1 MSDHPSASS
10 VKVSVGAKNPKKPS
24 GKPFTFGLPNEM
36 YLADIYNH
44 IRNPPAEDHIA
55 AIKELQEF
63 VDQHQGTINELKLR
77 QDSLP
82 PGGTLNPK
90 DQKELD
96 RLEKEITEQ
105 KQWLRCFCWSG
116 IFDTSKGAPKNKD
129 LKQHSGR
136 LQIDIDWKYK
146 TRIESEELR
155 DRLGKDPHIEASLL
169 SPTGRGVKC
178 GLLIPI
184 CANDAEHKQAYFAA
198 ERYFKETHKIK
209 VDPACKDVR
218 RVCYFSHD
226 PKLIT
231 NPNAVPLDIEKWSPD
246 KKKPRS
252 LFNAATYG
260 KTSTEPQT
268 AGTEDKDEVLLDAGE
283 GIYDNS
289 SPQPPTEPPESSPS
303 PKQQKSKQSNREY
316 DDLSTDELVDIINH
330 IKGVDDYDTWIKVGH
345 AIKEHL
351 DLEGYDLWVNW
362 SKQSSKWND
371 VDEGKNWVRWVG
383 FNPTNINGI
392 ADLIYLAKDSGWK
405 WENTKGQKPTE
416 DQQKTSADADHPA
429 QEEKGTST
437 GAETEATET
446 DSVEETPPSTEG
458 TGSVKRTGNYHFKKV
473 GQGKEAKLLVDST
486 LHNVYE
492 ELTIQKAPIW
502 FDSFLR
508 QYRTTAY
515 QDDGID
521 VEMNDNIITEI
532 TLSFQRAFEGPMR
545 RLSDKLVHKAVELY
559 GSKDERNC
567 LTNWLDSLQWDKTP
581 RLDHWLSRYCGAEDN
596 VYVREVSRCWLLGA
610 VARAYKPG
618 CKFDFCLVLEGE
630 QGIGKSTALEILSNG
645 WIVQLKTFDDKKAI
659 ENIQG
664 KWIVEIEELDAFRKS
679 ETETIKSF
687 ISASKDRYCLK
698 YIKYAQDWPR
708 TCVFAG
714 TTNKTDY
721 LKDETGN
728 RRFWPVWCNHI
739 DLEALANDRDQ
750 LLAEAVHRY
759 RQNEPMLLNQEAQG
773 IAKEQQDDR
782 YAGDV
787 WEEII
792 SSYVE
797 NKKEIKMSELFEH
810 LGFSEAK
817 DYTRWDQTRLGKIM
831 SKLNWE
837 KRRSSAPGRPT
848 VYRSPTSK

>member
-1 MSDHPSASS
+1 MSDHPTAES
-10 VKVSVGAKNPKKPS
+10 VKVSI
-24 GKPFTFGLPNEM
+24 GKGVEFDKPNEM
-36 YLADIYNH
+36 RLAGLYNI
-44 IRNPPAEDHIA
+44 IRSPGSEDSKTA
-55 AIKELQEF
+55 FKELREF
-63 VDQHQGTINELKLR
+63 VDQHI
-77 QDSLP
+77 
-82 PGGTLNPK
+82 
-90 DQKELD
+90 D
-96 RLEKEITEQ
+96 RLTAIEEVPESERTEALKEERKWIKENLNAQ
-105 KQWLRCFCWSG
+105 KNKLWGFTWSG
-116 IFDTSKGAPKNKD
+116 VFSSRNNAGLIK
-129 LKQHSGR
+129 HSGR
-136 LQIDIDWKYK
+136 LQGDLDLKDK
-146 TRIESEELR
+146 PRIYSEKLR
-155 DRLGKDPHIEASLL
+155 NRLGKDPHVEVAFL
-169 SPTGRGVKC
+169 SPTARGVKI
-178 GLLIPI
+178 GILIPH
-184 CANDAEHKQAYFAA
+184 CSNNTEQHQAFAAA
-198 ERYFKETHKIK
+198 ERYFRETYDVIL
-209 VDPACKDVR
+209 DPSRKDIAGL
-218 RVCYFSHD
+218 CFFSHD
-226 PKLIT
+226 PQLIT
-231 NPNAVPLDIEKWSPD
+231 NFNAVPLDIEKWSPD
-246 KKKPRS
+246 KKKSRS

-268 AGTEDKDEVLLDAGE
+268 AETKDKDEVLFDAGE
-283 GIYDNS
+283 SLDYNS
-289 SPQPPTEPPESSPS
+289 SLHKSPTEPPESYPS
-303 PKQQKSKQSNREY
+303 PKQQKSKKSKQEY
-316 DDLSTDELVDIINH
+316 DDLSTDELVDILQSIQ
-330 IKGVDDYDTWIKVGH
+330 GADDRETWVKVGH
-345 AIKEHL
+345 ALKEYL
-351 DLEGYDLWVNW
+351 GDDGYPFWAAW
-362 SKQSSKWND
+362 SSQSNKWND
-371 VDEGKNWVRWVG
+371 VDESKNREKWDG
-383 FNPTNINGI
+383 FEPTDINGQ
-392 ADLIYLAKDSGWK
+392 ASLIYLAGWK
-405 WENTKGQKPTE
+405 SKKTK
-416 DQQKTSADADHPA
+416 DRQKTSANADHPA

-437 GAETEATET
+437 GAESEASQA
-446 DSVEETPPSTEG
+446 DSVEETTPRTEG

-596 VYVREVSRCWLLGA
+596 VYVREVARCWLLGA

-618 CKFDFCLVLEGE
+618 CKFDFCLVMEGE

-831 SKLNWE
+831 SKLNW
-837 KRRSSAPGRPT
+837 KKVRTRVTGTTGTRLV
-848 VYRSPTSK
+848 VYRPVSEER

>member
-1 MSDHPSASS
+1 MSEHPSASS
-10 VKVSVGAKNPKKPS
+10 VKVSVGIENSKDPNKKPL
-24 GKPFTFGLPNEM
+24 TFSRSDELT
-36 YLADIYNH
+36 LVAIYNH
-44 IRNPPAEDHIA
+44 NRNPVSKAHIA
-55 AIKELQEF
+55 AIKELREF
-63 VDQHQGTINELKLR
+63 VDQHQGTINELQLR
-77 QDSLP
+77 QDSIP
-82 PGGTLNPK
+82 PGGTLNST

-96 RLEKEITEQ
+96 QLEGWIKGKKT
-105 KQWLRCFCWSG
+105 WLRCFCWSG
-116 IFDTSKGAPKNKD
+116 TFDTSKGAPKNKT
-129 LKQHSGR
+129 LVQHSGR
-136 LQIDIDWKYK
+136 LQIDIDWKFK
-146 TRIESEELR
+146 PRIKSEKLR
-155 DRLGKDPHIEASLL
+155 NELGKDPHIEASIL

-178 GLLIPI
+178 GMLIPI

-198 ERYFKETHKIK
+198 ERYFKETYGIKI
-209 VDPACKDVR
+209 DPACKDIR
-218 RVCYFSHD
+218 HICFFTHD
-226 PKLIT
+226 PDLKV
-231 NPNAVPLDIEKWSPD
+231 NSEAVPLDIKKWSPD
-246 KKKPRS
+246 KAK
-252 LFNAATYG
+252 
-260 KTSTEPQT
+260 
-268 AGTEDKDEVLLDAGE
+268 TEDKDEVLFDAGE
-283 GIYDNS
+283 NRIYDNS
-289 SPQPPTEPPESSPS
+289 SPQPPTEPPESSTS
-303 PKQQKSKQSNREY
+303 PKQQKSKQSKQEY
-316 DDLSTDELVDIINH
+316 DALSTDDLVDILKNIQ
-330 IKGVDDYDTWIKVGH
+330 GADDRKTWVKVGH
-345 AIKEHL
+345 ALKQYL
-351 DLEGYDLWVNW
+351 GDDGYPFWAAW
-362 SKQSSKWND
+362 SKQSSKWDD
-371 VDEGKNWVRWVG
+371 VDESKNRKKWDG
-383 FNPTNINGI
+383 FDPTNINGQ
-392 ADLIYLAKDSGWK
+392 ASLIHLAGWK
-405 WENTKGQKPTE
+405 SNKTK

-429 QEEKGTST
+429 QEENGTST
-437 GAETEATET
+437 GAESEASQA
-446 DSVEETPPSTEG
+446 DSGDGTTPSTEE
-458 TGSVKRTGNYHFKKV
+458 TGSVKRTGNYHYKKV
-473 GQGKEAKLLVDST
+473 GQGKEAKFLVDST

-521 VEMNDNIITEI
+521 VEMNDNIITEL
-532 TLSFQRAFEGPMR
+532 TLNFQRAYEEGPMR

-596 VYVREVSRCWLLGA
+596 IYVREVARCWLLGA

-618 CKFDFCLVLEGE
+618 CKFDFCLVMEGE
-630 QGIGKSTALEILSNG
+630 QGIGKSTALEILSNS

-787 WEEII
+787 WEEMI

-797 NKKEIKMSELFEH
+797 K
-810 LGFSEAK
+810 
-817 DYTRWDQTRLGKIM
+817 
-831 SKLNWE
+831 
-837 KRRSSAPGRPT
+837 
-848 VYRSPTSK
+848 

>member
-1 MSDHPSASS
+1 
-10 VKVSVGAKNPKKPS
+10 
-24 GKPFTFGLPNEM
+24 
-36 YLADIYNH
+36 
-44 IRNPPAEDHIA
+44 
-55 AIKELQEF
+55 
-63 VDQHQGTINELKLR
+63 
-77 QDSLP
+77 
-82 PGGTLNPK
+82 
-90 DQKELD
+90 
-96 RLEKEITEQ
+96 
-105 KQWLRCFCWSG
+105 
-116 IFDTSKGAPKNKD
+116 
-129 LKQHSGR
+129 
-136 LQIDIDWKYK
+136 
-146 TRIESEELR
+146 
-155 DRLGKDPHIEASLL
+155 
-169 SPTGRGVKC
+169 
-178 GLLIPI
+178 
-184 CANDAEHKQAYFAA
+184 
-198 ERYFKETHKIK
+198 
-209 VDPACKDVR
+209 
-218 RVCYFSHD
+218 
-226 PKLIT
+226 
-231 NPNAVPLDIEKWSPD
+231 
-246 KKKPRS
+246 
-252 LFNAATYG
+252 
-260 KTSTEPQT
+260 
-268 AGTEDKDEVLLDAGE
+268 
-283 GIYDNS
+283 
-289 SPQPPTEPPESSPS
+289 
-303 PKQQKSKQSNREY
+303 
-316 DDLSTDELVDIINH
+316 
-330 IKGVDDYDTWIKVGH
+330 
-345 AIKEHL
+345 
-351 DLEGYDLWVNW
+351 
-362 SKQSSKWND
+362 
-371 VDEGKNWVRWVG
+371 
-383 FNPTNINGI
+383 
-392 ADLIYLAKDSGWK
+392 
-405 WENTKGQKPTE
+405 
-416 DQQKTSADADHPA
+416 
-429 QEEKGTST
+429 
-437 GAETEATET
+437 
-446 DSVEETPPSTEG
+446 
-458 TGSVKRTGNYHFKKV
+458 
-473 GQGKEAKLLVDST
+473 
-486 LHNVYE
+486 
-492 ELTIQKAPIW
+492 
-502 FDSFLR
+502 LR

-596 VYVREVSRCWLLGA
+596 VYVREVARCWLLGA

-618 CKFDFCLVLEGE
+618 CKFDFCLVMEGE

-787 WEEII
+787 WEEMI

>member
-1 MSDHPSASS
+1 MSDQKHLIHQET
-10 VKVSVGAKNPKKPS
+10 KVSVGKGVEFSNLS
-24 GKPFTFGLPNEM
+24 TMNLG
-36 YLADIYNH
+36 DIYWNF
-44 IRNPPAEDHIA
+44 IYNTKNNLKNST
-55 AIKELQEF
+55 AIKELREY
-63 VDQHQGTINELKLR
+63 VDQHIDRFNTLEAKPENER
-77 QDSLP
+77 
-82 PGGTLNPK
+82 TA
-90 DQKELD
+90 EE
-96 RLEKEITEQ
+96 EKERKKIKGNLDAKKRNLLSFT
-105 KQWLRCFCWSG
+105 WSG
-116 IFDTSKGAPKNKD
+116 VFSSRNNKG
-129 LKQHSGR
+129 LIEHSGR
-136 LQIDIDWKYK
+136 LQGDIDLKDK
-146 TRIESEELR
+146 PSIESERLR
-155 DRLGKDPHIEASLL
+155 NKLGKDPHVEVAFL
-169 SPTGRGVKC
+169 SPTGRGVKI
-178 GLLIPI
+178 GILIPY
-184 CANDAEHKQAYFAA
+184 CSNNTEQHLAYFAA
-198 ERYFKETHKIK
+198 ERYFRETYDVKL
-209 VDPACKDVR
+209 DPSRKDIAGL
-218 RVCYFSHD
+218 CFFSHD
-226 PKLIT
+226 PQIQFNRN
-231 NPNAVPLDIEKWSPD
+231 NPVPLDIEKWSPD
-246 KKKPRS
+246 KKKSRS

-268 AGTEDKDEVLLDAGE
+268 AETKDKDEVLLDAGE
-283 GIYDNS
+283 NLIYDNS
-289 SPQPPTEPPESSPS
+289 SPQPPTEPPESSS
-303 PKQQKSKQSNREY
+303 SSKQQKSKQSKRGY
-316 DDLSTDELVDIINH
+316 DPLSTDDLVDILKSIQ
-330 IKGVDDYDTWIKVGH
+330 GADDRETWVKVGH
-345 AIKEHL
+345 ALKEYL
-351 DLEGYDLWVNW
+351 GDQGYPFWATW
-362 SKQSSKWND
+362 SSQSNKWND
-371 VDEGKNWVRWVG
+371 VDESKNREKWEG
-383 FNPTNINGI
+383 FDPTEINGQGT
-392 ADLIYLAKDSGWK
+392 LIYLAGWK
-405 WENTKGQKPTE
+405 PKKTKG
-416 DQQKTSADADHPA
+416 QQKTSADADHPA
-429 QEEKGTST
+429 QEEEKTST

-446 DSVEETPPSTEG
+446 DSVEETTPSNEETG
-458 TGSVKRTGNYHFKKV
+458 TVTRTGNYHYKKV
-473 GQGKEAKLLVDST
+473 GRGKDEKLLVDST

-492 ELTIQKAPIW
+492 VLRIKKVPIW

-532 TLSFQRAFEGPMR
+532 TLDFQRSFEGPMR

-596 VYVREVSRCWLLGA
+596 IYVREVARCWLLGS

-618 CKFDFCLVLEGE
+618 CKFDFCLVMEGE

-728 RRFWPVWCNHI
+728 RRFWPVWCDHI
-739 DLEALANDRDQ
+739 DLEALSNDRDQ

-759 RQNEPMLLNQEAQG
+759 RQNEPMLLNQEAQR

-787 WEEII
+787 WEEMI
-792 SSYVE
+792 SSFVE
-797 NKKEIKMSELFEH
+797 NKKEIKISELFEH
-810 LGFSEAK
+810 LGFDGAK
-817 DYTRWDQTRLGKIM
+817 NYTRWDQTRLGKIM
-831 SKLNWE
+831 SKLNW
-837 KRRSSAPGRPT
+837 KKVRTRVTGTTGTRLVVYRPT
-848 VYRSPTSK
+848 NED